1 MTTKATTIA
10 NRLHQIRDRSQ
21 PATKARSA
29 TRVAGMIYACA
40 DVGYLDGNTFT
51 ATFPDQSLLVVR
63 PAGPVVVRGRAKT
76 DTLDRARQL
85 PPQQQHRP
93 AELSDSSQYDAIKA
107 NCIRATS

>member
-40 DVGYLDGNTFT
+40 DVVYLDGNTFT
-51 ATFPDQSLLVVR
+51 ATFPDQSLFVVS
-63 PAGPVVVRGRAKT
+63 PAGPVVARGHAKT
-76 DTLDRARQL
+76 DTLARARQL
-85 PPQQQHRP
+85 PPHSP
-93 AELSDSSQYDAIKA
+93 GPPL
-107 NCIRATS
+107 